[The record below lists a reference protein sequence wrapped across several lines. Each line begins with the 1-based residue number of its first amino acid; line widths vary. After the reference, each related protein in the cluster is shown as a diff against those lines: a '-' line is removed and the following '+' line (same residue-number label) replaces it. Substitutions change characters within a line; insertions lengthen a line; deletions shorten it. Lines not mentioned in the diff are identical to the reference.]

1 MPQIQ
6 KKPRSGMQRFVEQL
20 LVHEDMDKQTLAAR
34 LRMKDGTEWSPQL
47 LSKRLQT
54 GRLTTDEIAMICD
67 AIGAKVSF
75 SVTYSDGKTDL
86 YAIN

>member
-6 KKPRSGMQRFVEQL
+6 KKPRSGIQRFVEQL

-34 LRMKDGTEWSPQL
+34 LTMKDGTEWSPQL

-54 GRLTTDEIAMICD
+54 GRLTTDEIAMIGNAMGCK
-67 AIGAKVSF
+67 ISF

>member
-20 LVHEDMDKQTLAAR
+20 LVHEDLDKQTLAAR
-34 LRMKDGTEWSPQL
+34 LTMKDGTEWSPQL

-54 GRLTTDEIAMICD
+54 GRLTTDEIAMIGN
-67 AIGAKVSF
+67 AVGAKISF

-86 YAIN
+86 YALN

>member
-20 LVHEDMDKQTLAAR
+20 LVHEDIDKQTLAAR
-34 LRMKDGTEWSPQL
+34 LTMKDGTEWSPQL

-54 GRLTTDEIAMICD
+54 GRLTTEEIAMIGNAMGCK
-67 AIGAKVSF
+67 ISF